1 MIVTSAV
8 PLLVVDGVLD
18 PVLVAQLLGHADGAG
33 WFRSPMVRP
42 DVADQ
47 PTLVADIAVKARHDH
62 RLVDARLTALVQ
74 RAMVERLLPVVAR
87 SFAHTPRSHETF
99 KLVRYDADD
108 GWFTAHRD
116 NVTPSAA
123 HRRFAVTLNLDADYE
138 GGDLRFPEF
147 GEDLYRPQPGSAI
160 VFSCGL
166 LHEVT
171 PVTAG
176 SRHALLTFL
185 W

>member
-1 MIVTSAV
+1 MIVTRAV

-18 PVLVAQLLGHADGAG
+18 PVLV
-33 WFRSPMVRP
+33 PP
-42 DVADQ
+42 D
-47 PTLVADIAVKARHDH
+47 
-62 RLVDARLTALVQ
+62 
-74 RAMVERLLPVVAR
+74 
-87 SFAHTPRSHETF
+87 
-99 KLVRYDADD
+99 
-108 GWFTAHRD
+108 
-116 NVTPSAA
+116 AA
-123 HRRFAVTLNLDADYE
+123 HRRFAVTINLDADYE
-138 GGDLRFPEF
+138 GGCLHFPEF

-176 SRHALLTFL
+176 CRHALLTFL